1 MDGEGQE
8 IAGLC
13 DPNGHAIYVD
23 VRHEVEA
30 TLLHEVC
37 HAEILEAGFHQRSDW
52 HPDVEEQLVEC
63 LSQGLAHAFTF
74 RKKPS

>member
-1 MDGEGQE
+1 
-8 IAGLC
+8 
-13 DPNGHAIYVD
+13 
-23 VRHEVEA
+23 
-30 TLLHEVC
+30 
-37 HAEILEAGFHQRSDW
+37 LEAGFHQRSDW